1 MYVNY
6 SIISK
11 VLIFATIIRWNKR
24 LLFVCHSFLI
34 ESSFFSPLTWIILSQ
49 NSIRLS
55 LFNLNNIFTP
65 TKLLL
70 LFFFNPL
77 VSLSI
82 LNDYQIFSQF
92 HTVSKIITSRE
103 NKQKRPFATKK
114 HYDSSSNVESPQL
127 KNQTPGKCG
136 SHLHQSNPFAKNP
149 HFLYQTS
156 LQDLSP
162 SLFSLVLI
170 SRNNTSLSFPFSLR
184 WVLLLFYFFACY
196 VELIYNIYG
205 RFV

>member
-1 MYVNY
+1 MEWTVVICM
-6 SIISK
+6 SLFSHRII
-11 VLIFATIIRWNKR
+11 I
-24 LLFVCHSFLI
+24 
-34 ESSFFSPLTWIILSQ
+34 FSPISVTLNSQVSTTTRFSLNFILSPKPSPAETT
-49 NSIRLS
+49 NRT
-55 LFNLNNIFTP
+55 IF
-65 TKLLL
+65 L
-70 LFFFNPL
+70 
-77 VSLSI
+77 
-82 LNDYQIFSQF
+82 QQ
-92 HTVSKIITSRE
+92 
-103 NKQKRPFATKK
+103 KK

-136 SHLHQSNPFAKNP
+136 SHLRQSNPFAKNP
-149 HFLYQTS
+149 RFLYQTS

>member
-6 SIISK
+6 SITPK
-11 VLIFATIIRWNKR
+11 VLIFATIIRWNKL

-65 TKLLL
+65 TKLN
-70 LFFFNPL
+70 FFFFFHPL

-92 HTVSKIITSRE
+92 HTVSKIIKSRD
-103 NKQKRPFATKK
+103 NKQKHPFATKK
-114 HYDSSSNVESPQL
+114 HYDSSSNVESPQP
-127 KNQTPGKCG
+127 KNQTPG
-136 SHLHQSNPFAKNP
+136 SHLCQSNPFAKNP
-149 HFLYQTS
+149 RFLYETS

-162 SLFSLVLI
+162 SLFSLC
-170 SRNNTSLSFPFSLR
+170 SSQPKQHFSLSFSFSLR
-184 WVLLLFYFFACY
+184 WVLRLFYFFACY

>member
-1 MYVNY
+1 MTQLLYVNY
-6 SIISK
+6 GIISK
-11 VLIFATIIRWNKR
+11 VFIFATIIRWNEL

-34 ESSFFSPLTWIILSQ
+34 ESSFFH
-49 NSIRLS
+49 
-55 LFNLNNIFTP
+55 
-65 TKLLL
+65 
-70 LFFFNPL
+70 PL

-82 LNDYQIFSQF
+82 LKSQRLPDF
-92 HTVSKIITSRE
+92 PSISYCLQNHHQQRQQTE
-103 NKQKRPFATKK
+103 PPFCNKKK

-136 SHLHQSNPFAKNP
+136 SHLRQSNPFAKNP
-149 HFLYQTS
+149 RFLYQTS

-184 WVLLLFYFFACY
+184 
-196 VELIYNIYG
+196 
-205 RFV
+205 